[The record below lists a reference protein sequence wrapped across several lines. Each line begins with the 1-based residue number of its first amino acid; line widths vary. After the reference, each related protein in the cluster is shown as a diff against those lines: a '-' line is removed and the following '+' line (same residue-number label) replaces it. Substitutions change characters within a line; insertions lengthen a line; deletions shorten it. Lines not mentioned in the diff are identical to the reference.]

1 MSVTASNLIM
11 GPGTLYFADFGA
23 TEPADSTVATAP
35 SASTW
40 TDVGGTIG
48 GVTLAVVQEYAE
60 FEVDQLVDTPERRIV
75 KRETSL
81 ASSLA
86 ETTLANLTLAL
97 NGGTVTASSGYSTY
111 DPDTTTSVTQP
122 TYHAL
127 LFDGFA
133 PASLRRRVVARK
145 VLSIEGVEAPYKKDE
160 QTVFPVKFV
169 THYVSGAIRPMRI
182 IDESAA

>member
-1 MSVTASNLIM
+1 MAVTTSNLIM
-11 GPGTLYFADFGA
+11 GPGTLYFGDFGA
-23 TEPADSTVATAP
+23 TEPADSAVASAP

-60 FEVDQLVDTPERRIV
+60 FEVDQLVDTPERRIT

-81 ASSLA
+81 ATSLA
-86 ETTLANLTLAL
+86 ETTLENLVLSL
-97 NGGTVTASSGYSTY
+97 NGGTVTASAGYSTY

-122 TYHAL
+122 DYHAL

-133 PASLRRRVVARK
+133 PSSLRRRVLARK

-160 QTVFPVKFV
+160 QTVFPVKFAN
-169 THYVSGAIRPMRI
+169 HFVSAAIKPMRI
-182 IDESAA
+182 VDQTA